1 MDVIFGELQDPSL
14 IASIINDDDDDD
26 YGIDVEM
33 KDVLESDQPS
43 YPIKNHDCMWSGTC
57 DISHTSKKKGK
68 QVSIDAILKEYEQ
81 NSDSDSGKSLT
92 ISLNHTILN
101 LKHFKTTIFQAT
113 WHQIHQN
120 SWTQNIQETSHSI
133 LA

>member
-1 MDVIFGELQDPSL
+1 MSDDNYSFDAFPDSIFDSIFLTNNLNMDVIFGELQDPSL

-57 DISHTSKKKGK
+57 DISHTSQYRLMLFWRSMSKI
-68 QVSIDAILKEYEQ
+68 QIVIRVSP
-81 NSDSDSGKSLT
+81 
-92 ISLNHTILN
+92 
-101 LKHFKTTIFQAT
+101 
-113 WHQIHQN
+113 
-120 SWTQNIQETSHSI
+120 
-133 LA
+133 